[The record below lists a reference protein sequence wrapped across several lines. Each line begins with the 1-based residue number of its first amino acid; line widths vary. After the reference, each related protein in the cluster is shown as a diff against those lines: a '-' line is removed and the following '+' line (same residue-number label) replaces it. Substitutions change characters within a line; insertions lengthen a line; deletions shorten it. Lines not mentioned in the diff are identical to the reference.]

1 MKFSVPNGQLLLNFS
16 ERDKQSKNY
25 EDEKTVA
32 LEQALESLGFILFAL
47 FLYNYNV
54 WHKKNCYK
62 QNTPSIS

>member
-54 WHKKNCYK
+54 WHKKNL
-62 QNTPSIS
+62 